1 MAGRGAGR
9 TGAQA
14 PARSGR
20 AVAKRRGA
28 TAAPAPTVRVV
39 DGLPVRLARK
49 RIKNVNLR
57 VKADGQV
64 EVSAPLHA
72 TDAFVASFVCE
83 KRPWIE
89 AKRAEMAASPRAEA
103 AAASPEEVAAWRAV
117 VEACVPPL
125 VAAWEPIMGVRAGRL
140 AYRNMTSR
148 WGSCQPATG
157 RICINVRLALYP
169 PECLEYVVVHELCHL
184 RERGHGQRFKD
195 LMDTYMPDWRE
206 RRAKLR

>member
-1 MAGRGAGR
+1 MSGKSGRGAGR
-9 TGAQA
+9 TGR
-14 PARSGR
+14 PAAR
-20 AVAKRRGA
+20 RRGGA
-28 TAAPAPTVRVV
+28 AAPAPTTLEV
-39 DGLPVRLARK
+39 DGLPVRLVRK

-57 VKADGQV
+57 VKTDGQV

-72 TDAFVASFVCE
+72 ADAFVASFVRE

-125 VAAWEPIMGVRAGRL
+125 VAAWEPIMGVKAGRL

>member
-9 TGAQA
+9 TGAQV
-14 PARSGR
+14 PTRSGR
-20 AVAKRRGA
+20 AAAKRRGA
-28 TAAPAPTVRVV
+28 TAAPTVLEV

-57 VKADGQV
+57 VKTDGQV

-72 TDAFVASFVCE
+72 ADAFVASFVRE

-103 AAASPEEVAAWRAV
+103 AAASPEE
-117 VEACVPPL
+117 